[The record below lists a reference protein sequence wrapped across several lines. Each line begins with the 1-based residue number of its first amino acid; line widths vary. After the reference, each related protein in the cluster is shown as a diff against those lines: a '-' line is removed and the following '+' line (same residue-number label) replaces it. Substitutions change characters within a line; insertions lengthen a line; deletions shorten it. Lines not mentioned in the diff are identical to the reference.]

1 MQRPVLALLLALSL
15 GIALPAWAATEMPFT
30 QAAFQAAQKSDEPI
44 LVWIHATWCPTC
56 AKQAPILARLEQ
68 EPAYQGLKVF
78 KVDFDTQK
86 DVVRA
91 MGVQMQSTLIAFHGG
106 TEQAR
111 STGQTDESA
120 LRALVARTAG

>member
-91 MGVQMQSTLIAFHGG
+91 MGVQMQSTLIAFHGS